1 MKPIRFIQ
9 WSSSILLVMTVLWT
23 IGISTVVIFTNTTV
37 TLAEI
42 AKIAGVVLLFVLP
55 EKGSA
60 FFGPVLKRRQE
71 ARRNDE

>member
-1 MKPIRFIQ
+1 V
-9 WSSSILLVMTVLWT
+9 LTVLWI
-23 IGISTVVIFTNTTV
+23 IGMSTLIVFIESKV

-42 AKIAGVVLLFVLP
+42 AKIGGVILLFVLP

-71 ARRNDE
+71 GKRNDA